1 MIMNKLLLHPIVSNQ
16 LDNFAAKP
24 SHALLVVGY
33 EGIGKST
40 ICKLLTIRLLKLSD
54 ESKLETYPH
63 LKIIQPD
70 DKSISI
76 EAIRELKQFT
86 KLKISSQA
94 NEIQRVIVIEHAET
108 LTIEAQ
114 NALLK
119 LLEEPP
125 TDTVLILATTTSQAL
140 LPTIR
145 SRSQTINIK
154 QPTREAIVEYFEDY
168 GFKIA
173 SINQA
178 YLLSGGLVGLMSSL
192 LEGKDDH
199 PLSKTVLV
207 ARKLLQATTFDRLTM
222 VDSLSKQRD
231 EYMRLLLVLQQMSH
245 AALEQ
250 AVTKEMTTTI
260 AQTIKRWQCI
270 LKETYAAETALLT
283 NAQPKLVLT
292 NLLLNL

>member
-40 ICKLLTIRLLKLSD
+40 ICKLLAIRLLKLSD

-86 KLKISSQA
+86 KLKISSQD

-125 TDTVLILATTTSQAL
+125 TDTEIGRARVGKEC
-140 LPTIR
+140 R
-145 SRSQTINIK
+145 SR
-154 QPTREAIVEYFEDY
+154 
-168 GFKIA
+168 
-173 SINQA
+173 
-178 YLLSGGLVGLMSSL
+178 
-192 LEGKDDH
+192 
-199 PLSKTVLV
+199 
-207 ARKLLQATTFDRLTM
+207 
-222 VDSLSKQRD
+222 
-231 EYMRLLLVLQQMSH
+231 
-245 AALEQ
+245 
-250 AVTKEMTTTI
+250 
-260 AQTIKRWQCI
+260 W
-270 LKETYAAETALLT
+270 
-283 NAQPKLVLT
+283 
-292 NLLLNL
+292 